1 MTTTTKTHEKLGELY
16 IETICQNAYYEGAA
30 RTIRDAVVS
39 HITFNEISCDLNDEH
54 CRDAAA
60 KLTRDAMGF
69 MERTISLISD
79 DQRSGETDWAR
90 IDAYFNA
97 PIPEKHHLDFNS
109 ALDTPETRWM
119 IEQLNKQSER
129 ACDAYTD
136 HAKADW
142 AHDVSMACVFLKA
155 AALILNVVVA

>member
-1 MTTTTKTHEKLGELY
+1 MTTTTKTYEKLGELY
-16 IETICQNAYYEGAA
+16 IETLCQNAYYAGGAGA
-30 RTIRDAVVS
+30 IRDAVISRIAV
-39 HITFNEISCDLNDEH
+39 NEISGDLNNEH
-54 CRDAAA
+54 CRDGVA

-97 PIPEKHHLDFNS
+97 PIPENHHLDFNS

-119 IEQLNKQSER
+119 IEQLSKQAER
-129 ACDAYTD
+129 SWDAYTD

-142 AHDVSMACVFLKA
+142 AHDISMAATFFKA
-155 AALILNVVVA
+155 AAMILSEVVA